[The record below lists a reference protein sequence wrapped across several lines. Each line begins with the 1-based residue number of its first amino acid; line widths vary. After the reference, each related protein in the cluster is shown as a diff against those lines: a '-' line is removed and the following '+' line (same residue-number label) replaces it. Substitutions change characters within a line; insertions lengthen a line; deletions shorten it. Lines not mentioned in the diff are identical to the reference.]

1 MHYIYLEGN
10 RLPEYIACKATVSL
24 TNQTNNHFGAAEG
37 DFRNR

>member
-10 RLPEYIACKATVSL
+10 RLPEYIACEAAVSL
-24 TNQTNNHFGAAEG
+24 ANQTNTYFGAAEG